1 MHCLQGI
8 TGMESPEHNLVDLV
22 SNRLSSDLK
31 LFEGGKLIQN
41 GGLLQE
47 LFIGESSAE
56 GHDVRAGC
64 VDEVADGVMGV
75 VQHFVDVCQ
84 LEEHH
89 QLDREESVILG
100 ANFTD
105 LFKVPKANY

>member
-1 MHCLQGI
+1 MQQLRVGR
-8 TGMESPEHNLVDLV
+8 NLVQL
-22 SNRLSSDLK
+22 L
-31 LFEGGKLIQN
+31 
-41 GGLLQE
+41 GLLLE
-47 LFIGESSAE
+47 FFE
-56 GHDVRAGC
+56 RAFARKFDDIAGGG